1 MEDIRSFIAIELPEV
16 LRHKLKRLLEEFKDT
31 GADVKWVRL
40 ESVHLTLK
48 FLGSVSHEKLEKIAT
63 AVRPVVE
70 TFEPFQLTAHGIG
83 CFPSSRNPRIVW
95 AGLGEEGGTVA
106 RLQREIESKTADL
119 GFPPE
124 ERPFRPH
131 LTLGRV
137 RSPKKRDSLV
147 DMIEKT
153 SQIDLGSFAAD
164 KVILFRS
171 DLRPEGAIY
180 TKMYE
185 FLMKKKR
192 N

>member
-1 MEDIRSFIAIELPEV
+1 MIEDIRSFIAIELSEV
-16 LRHKLKRLLEEFKDT
+16 LRHKLKRLLEELKKT
-31 GADVKWVRL
+31 GADVKWVRP

-48 FLGSVSHEKLEKIAT
+48 FLGSVSREKLENIAT

-70 TFEPFQLTAHGIG
+70 TYEPFQLTAQRIG

-95 AGLGEEGGTVA
+95 VGLGEEGGAVA

-137 RSPKKRDSLV
+137 RSPKKKDSLV
-147 DMIEKT
+147 AMIEKI
-153 SQIDLGSFAAD
+153 SQIDLGSFPAD

-171 DLRPEGAIY
+171 DLHPEGAIY

-185 FLMKKKR
+185 FLMKK
-192 N
+192 